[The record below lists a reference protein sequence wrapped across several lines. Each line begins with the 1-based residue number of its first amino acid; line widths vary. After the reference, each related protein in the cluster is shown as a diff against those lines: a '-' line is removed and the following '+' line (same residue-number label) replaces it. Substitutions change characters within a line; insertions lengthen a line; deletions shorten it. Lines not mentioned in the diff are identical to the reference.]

1 MCLADPSFGQRQQC
15 PEYLIRLIILSP
27 EKCLCTQARLPV
39 SRPRIERTRVE
50 ESKIRV
56 GVRISVLAGLQ
67 YRLGLLFSRCLGIRL
82 VSVCF
87 GLFALW
93 IIYFVYFCFA
103 TKTQIQRVRRWA
115 GKRGQKQ
122 TEPGKCCKSG
132 ILDVVSVINVDGQ
145 IKTKTGPKRKT
156 KNKAHEIREKCLL
169 GLNLWILYS
178 SKSSAIPKTRPTA
191 IAQVCL

>member
-1 MCLADPSFGQRQQC
+1 MCPADPSFGQRQQC

-103 TKTQIQRVRRWA
+103 TKTQIQRVRRCA
-115 GKRGQKQ
+115 GKVGKANRTRKMLQKWNTWRRLSDKRGRPNKN
-122 TEPGKCCKSG
+122 K
-132 ILDVVSVINVDGQ
+132 N
-145 IKTKTGPKRKT
+145 GPKE
-156 KNKAHEIREKCLL
+156 KNQK
-169 GLNLWILYS
+169 
-178 SKSSAIPKTRPTA
+178 
-191 IAQVCL
+191 